1 MKPTH
6 IDGAKSPE
14 GINKDQKST
23 LEAEKILSP
32 EELLVEENRERFIKE
47 SLACDKE
54 KKRLILIEKTRIAT
68 FNILAGAKNIFS
80 NKDNKIEKEKL
91 DEEQFLTEGYKESKK
106 AYDHARVEL
115 GNTLL
120 NTKRV
125 ELRDSGLE
133 GEELEKA
140 LKEYKATEILNKIII
155 EEREKMIRAKA
166 DSDSLSKPHWKKA
179 TDWYLSKPRWARV
192 AMSTAFFLPAAAAGT
207 AGASIVAG
215 YGLAGLATV
224 KFAQS
229 MATGTL
235 LAQATKLI
243 DVAKRK
249 KDALFIQNQTEQR
262 ANLSSLYANNSI
274 SLEEYEQRASL
285 IDKEDKKRERNRL
298 ILKASVGILLGAS
311 AGALASGALTAGIS
325 EGSIDTV
332 EPQAPK
338 MPDASALVGKGEGV
352 THPLSRQ
359 IEALL
364 ENKEQAEK
372 LGFTGGDAHAFAIK
386 KAAELAHEYGYI
398 RNDGL
403 EIRLNE
409 QAIGHT
415 AYEVTLNPDGTLA
428 IHESFDG
435 VTHDAGTL
443 DSYETIKETQHPPK
457 LVQAQEPVL
466 KAPVMPD
473 DLEQTQNGEQHT
485 EGRVGAP
492 QENTTLEHTR
502 DVSRS
507 EMVGSLS
514 RAEFE
519 REVEHYLRQV
529 KNASWET
536 KASHDADM
544 WKWEKFGGFER
555 IPQPDGTF
563 KLHFIDPES
572 NPYLVAV
579 QGSGATAEDL
589 MMADASSP
597 QFVVGKELVALRE
610 EVLQKTGVAINP
622 NPGESMDA
630 YTKRAFSA
638 LTGEVVPGPSSVTPL
653 TETEQPRASQT
664 NTETTENTTETAGS
678 FNPYKS
684 REYIEN
690 GKDIEKIS
698 DARRIFTSQPR
709 NVVLNTPETTT
720 HGTSHYNWNKATEK
734 VFETEN
740 VSFSSFDEFEKERT
754 LQNLFAHSEQR
765 EGNAIVMDYFREQ
778 KDWNTIQ
785 KIPAGA
791 FIENDTI
798 TLANGEVYKFENR
811 AQLLRLRDAYMS
823 INPRTANP
831 FPNETIEQYVG
842 RLTKTV
848 HQSTDGVFFAPG
860 KDIKY
865 EPVTTRGQV
874 PQGAPSTRVPLPPF
888 MNEGAGDTSNLPY
901 WRDRP
906 TQQNTGGGMWN
917 GGTYPPVATQVANI
931 FINELLRKI
940 GLGRG
945 GTNWN

>member
-1 MKPTH
+1 MKSTH
-6 IDGAKSPE
+6 LDSKKGLEGGAKDPE
-14 GINKDQKST
+14 SL
-23 LEAEKILSP
+23 LEAEKILSL
-32 EELLVEENRERFIKE
+32 EELLVEENRGRFIKE

-68 FNILAGAKNIFS
+68 FNILAGTKNLFL
-80 NKDNKIEKEKL
+80 NKDKKIAKETL
-91 DEEQFLTEGYKESKK
+91 EEEQFLTEEYKESKK

-120 NTKRV
+120 NTKRT
-125 ELRDSGLE
+125 ELRDAGLE

-140 LKEYKATEILNKIII
+140 LKEYRATEILNKIII

-166 DSDSLSKPHWKKA
+166 DSASLSKPHWKKA
-179 TDWYLSKPRWARV
+179 YDWYTSKPQLVRIL
-192 AMSTAFFLPAAAAGT
+192 MSTAFFLPAAAAGT

-215 YGLAGLATV
+215 YGLAGLAGV
-224 KFAQS
+224 KIVQS
-229 MATGTL
+229 IATGTL
-235 LAQATKLI
+235 IAQGTKLI
-243 DVAKRK
+243 DIAKRK
-249 KDALFIQNQTEQR
+249 KDALFTQNQTEQR
-262 ANLSSLYANNSI
+262 ANLSSLYANNLI
-274 SLEEYEQRASL
+274 SLEEYEERASL

-298 ILKASVGILLGAS
+298 ILKVSVGILLGAG
-311 AGALASGALTAGIS
+311 AGALANGALTAGVS
-325 EGSIDTV
+325 EASVDI

-338 MPDASALVGKGEGV
+338 MPDASAIIGKGEGV

-364 ENKEQAEK
+364 ENKEHAEK
-372 LGFTGGDAHAFAIK
+372 LGFTGGDAHAFAVK

-428 IHESFDG
+428 VHESFDG
-435 VTHDAGTL
+435 VTHEAGTL
-443 DSYETIKETQHPPK
+443 DSYETIKETQHSPK
-457 LVQAQEPVL
+457 LTQVQEPVL

-473 DLEQTQNGEQHT
+473 DLEQTQNGEQQT
-485 EGRVGAP
+485 GQGVDAS
-492 QENTTLEHTR
+492 QKNTTPEQTHN
-502 DVSRS
+502 VSKS
-507 EMVGSLS
+507 EMVGSLT

-529 KNASWET
+529 KNVSWES

-563 KLHFIDPES
+563 KLHFIEPES

-597 QFVVGKELVALRE
+597 QFIVGKELLALRE

-638 LTGEVVPGPSSVTPL
+638 LTGEGVPGPSSLTPH
-653 TETEQPRASQT
+653 TETEQLRASQT
-664 NTETTENTTETAGS
+664 NTETAENTAETAGS

-690 GKDIEKIS
+690 GKDIEKMS
-698 DARRIFTSQPR
+698 DARKIFTSQPR

-720 HGTSHYNWNKATEK
+720 HGTNHYNWNKETEK
-734 VFETEN
+734 VFETEK

-765 EGNAIVMDYFREQ
+765 EGNALVMDYFREQ

-798 TLANGEVYKFENR
+798 TLANGEVYRFENR

-848 HQSTDGVFFAPG
+848 HQSTDGVLFAPN

-865 EPVTTRGQV
+865 EPVQTGQN

-888 MNEGAGDTSNLPY
+888 MNEGAGDTSNLPH

-906 TQQNTGGGMWN
+906 VQQNTGGGMWN
-917 GGTYPPVATQVANI
+917 AGSYPPVATQVANI